1 MPGHSSRRPAG
12 WRPSCVSW
20 KGWSVAPHPEGTRA
34 PVLWGCAA
42 LLPPTVA
49 RLWTPCRPGEP
60 PSPVP
65 GPRAAPRPRAISAGR
80 SVHAHATTVLGRP
93 QQEACRVR
101 AGGPGCLGY
110 CRYCPP
116 APILPRGAPPHP
128 TWQQGFWEHR
138 GAGRSQASSRT
149 WSRSPQ
155 ACKQQHGVQSQAS
168 RTRRG
173 SFRCRSSTWEQST
186 ARGHAGGSGAPR
198 GPQPTRHAVGTAGS
212 MRAWGAR
219 VCA

>member
-1 MPGHSSRRPAG
+1 MPPILRAHGRQCCGGVRLCSHPPWPGCGPRVDQVSPPLQSRAPGLPQGPEPSQQEGVSTPTPRRCSADLSRRPVG
-12 WRPSCVSW
+12 SGLGVQ
-20 KGWSVAPHPEGTRA
+20 
-34 PVLWGCAA
+34 AA
-42 LLPPTVA
+42 LAAADTARPT
-49 RLWTPCRPGEP
+49 L
-60 PSPVP
+60 
-65 GPRAAPRPRAISAGR
+65 
-80 SVHAHATTVLGRP
+80 
-93 QQEACRVR
+93 
-101 AGGPGCLGY
+101 
-110 CRYCPP
+110 
-116 APILPRGAPPHP
+116 ILPRGAPPHP

-149 WSRSPQ
+149 RSRSPQ